1 MPFILQKWNT
11 TVVNKIPF
19 KIKKSVALMFL
30 PQNILAKGDQEKQ
43 NPSLSLI
50 VYLNFMIRLKLTND
64 KFSYF
69 FCFKQFSPLF
79 LLIMK

>member
-30 PQNILAKGDQEKQ
+30 PKNILAKGDQEKQ

-69 FCFKQFSPLF
+69 LVLNNFHHFSN
-79 LLIMK
+79 

>member
-30 PQNILAKGDQEKQ
+30 PQNILVKGDQEKQ

-69 FCFKQFSPLF
+69 FVLNNFHHFSN
-79 LLIMK
+79 

>member
-69 FCFKQFSPLF
+69 FVLNNFHHFSN
-79 LLIMK
+79 

>member
-30 PQNILAKGDQEKQ
+30 SQNILAKGDQEKQ

-69 FCFKQFSPLF
+69 FVLNNFHHFSN
-79 LLIMK
+79 